1 MQIYA
6 NLVLN
11 FMRKSPLNSITSAK
25 KLYPGDDSLIAILRD
40 LPDAVLMIGND
51 GGIFYANRAAEKL
64 FGLAD
69 EAQKTLADI
78 LPESSPY
85 RTAENR
91 VVLWRRIEKAGHL
104 ENFET
109 QMIDKNGRVIEVN
122 SVETAI
128 FDREKNFIGISAVIR
143 DVTKSK
149 ESEQRISRRNAQLF
163 ALIDVAEAITQMS
176 EVKSLLERILNAVL
190 RVMNLGSGC
199 VHILDEE
206 TESLELTV
214 EENLTKRVSRMLGR
228 FELGEGV
235 IGQTAVLAE
244 TLLVSDTTFDKRL
257 SRPISA
263 ENIRSLAA
271 VPLVGR
277 GGLIRG
283 VMTLFNAA
291 PRQFTEHEKSMLT
304 GIGKQAGVALERANL
319 LSEVTDARTEW
330 EETFDAMTDGVSI
343 HAPSGKIRRA
353 NNSLA
358 QMFGTEAEKLVG
370 MRCCELYH
378 GSAKPRADCTI
389 MRTVT
394 ERMPQKVELNDRLK
408 GRVLRVITDPII
420 NETGRAVGVVCTTRD
435 VTGEKLI
442 ERRLIQQERISAIGE
457 ITAGIAHE
465 VGTPLNIISA
475 NVEFLIRANKN
486 LQKSE
491 EIAAIREQTSNI
503 TQLVKQLLD
512 FSREHSPEFAPVNIN
527 NLIEKTVG
535 LLNHQLQNS
544 GVKTKLSLAPYLPT
558 VDGDASQI
566 QQVLFN
572 LITNARQSLEAVEES
587 EKLLQIVTDTA
598 FLPTENYRRPHIV
611 IIVSDNGRGIPEDAL
626 PNVFN
631 PFFTANKEG
640 GTGLGLAIS
649 HRIVQRHLGLLTVE
663 NNKFNGVKVTIR
675 LPLSQN

>member
-1 MQIYA
+1 
-6 NLVLN
+6 
-11 FMRKSPLNSITSAK
+11 MRKSPLDSIISAK
-25 KLYPGDDSLIAILRD
+25 KLYAGSDLLADILRD
-40 LPDAVLMIGND
+40 LPDAVLMIDKD
-51 GGIFYANRAAEKL
+51 GFIFYANPAAEKL
-64 FGLAD
+64 FGFAPNSKKPIAFA
-69 EAQKTLADI
+69 EI
-78 LPESSPY
+78 LPEGSPY
-85 RTAENR
+85 RAAENLAALLQR
-91 VVLWRRIEKAGHL
+91 VAETGRI

-109 QMIDKNGRVIEVN
+109 QMLDGNGKVIEVN

-128 FDREKNFIGISAVIR
+128 YDKNKNFIGISAVIR
-143 DVTKSK
+143 DVTKTK

-190 RVMNLGSGC
+190 RVMNLSSGC
-199 VHILDEE
+199 VHILDEDS
-206 TESLELTV
+206 ESLELIV
-214 EENLTKRVSRMLGR
+214 GENLTKRVGEMLGR

-244 TLLVSDTTFDKRL
+244 TLLVSDTTFDRRI
-257 SRPISA
+257 SRPVSA
-263 ENIRSLAA
+263 EKIGSLAA
-271 VPLVGR
+271 VPLIGR
-277 GGLIRG
+277 GGVVRG
-283 VMTLFNAA
+283 VLTLLNPA
-291 PRQFTEHEKSMLT
+291 PRNFTEHEKSMLT
-304 GIGKQAGVALERANL
+304 GIGKQVGVALERANL
-319 LSEVTDARTEW
+319 LNEVTDARTEW

-358 QMFGTEAEKLVG
+358 QMFGTEAESLVG
-370 MRCCELYH
+370 IRCCELYH
-378 GSAKPRADCTI
+378 GSNKPRPDCTI

-394 ERMPQKVELNDRLK
+394 ERMPQKVELNDRLN

-420 NETGRAVGVVCTTRD
+420 SENGRVGGVVCTTRD
-435 VTGEKLI
+435 VTDEKLI

-475 NVEFLIRANKN
+475 NVEFLLRANKN

-491 EIAAIREQTSNI
+491 EIAAIREQTTNI
-503 TQLVKQLLD
+503 TTLVKQLLD
-512 FSREHSPEFAPVNIN
+512 FSRERSPEFAPVNIN

-544 GVKTKLSLAPYLPT
+544 SVKTELNLAPYLPT
-558 VDGDASQI
+558 VDGDTSQI

-572 LITNARQSLEAVEES
+572 LITNARQALETGEAGAAKVL
-587 EKLLQIVTDTA
+587 KIVTDTA
-598 FLPTENYRRPHIV
+598 FLPTETYRRPHIV
-611 IIVSDNGRGIPEDAL
+611 ITVSDNGRGIPEDAL

-649 HRIVQRHLGLLTVE
+649 HRIVQRHLGLLTIE
-663 NNKFNGVKVTIR
+663 NNPVNGVKVTVR

>member
-1 MQIYA
+1 
-6 NLVLN
+6 
-11 FMRKSPLNSITSAK
+11 MRKSPLNSIVSAK
-25 KLYPGDDSLIAILRD
+25 KLHAGDDPLIAILHG
-40 LPDAVLMIGND
+40 LPDAVLMIDKEGL
-51 GGIFYANRAAEKL
+51 IFYANSAAEKL
-64 FGLAD
+64 FGFLDNGA
-69 EAQKTLADI
+69 ERTPALADI

-91 VVLWRRIEKAGHL
+91 VVLWRKIEEAGHI
-104 ENFET
+104 ENFEM
-109 QMIDKNGRVIEVN
+109 QLLDKDGKVIEVS

-128 FDREKNFIGISAVIR
+128 HDRHGVFIGISAVIH

-190 RVMNLGSGC
+190 RVMNLSSGC

-206 TESLELTV
+206 TESLELAV
-214 EENLTKRVSRMLGR
+214 EENLTKRVSQMLGR

-235 IGQTAVLAE
+235 VGQTAVLAE

-257 SRPISA
+257 SRPVSA
-263 ENIRSLAA
+263 EKIGSLAT

-277 GGLIRG
+277 GGVVRG
-283 VMTLFNAA
+283 VLTLFNDA

-319 LSEVTDARTEW
+319 LNEVTDARTEW

-358 QMFGTEAEKLVG
+358 QMFGTEAESLVG
-370 MRCCELYH
+370 IRCCELYH
-378 GSAKPRADCTI
+378 NSKKPRHDCTI

-420 NETGRAVGVVCTTRD
+420 NESGRVGGVVCTTRD
-435 VTGEKLI
+435 VTDEKLI

-475 NVEFLIRANKN
+475 NVEFLIRANKS

-512 FSREHSPEFAPVNIN
+512 FSRERSPEFAPVNIN

-544 GVKTKLSLAPYLPT
+544 RVKTELNLAPYLPT
-558 VDGDASQI
+558 VDGDGSQI

-572 LITNARQSLEAVEES
+572 LITNARQALEAAEAGDKVL
-587 EKLLQIVTDTA
+587 KIVTDTA
-598 FLPTENYRRPHIV
+598 FLPTETYRRPHIV
-611 IIVSDNGRGIPEDAL
+611 ITVTDNGRGIPEDAL

-663 NNKFNGVKVTIR
+663 NNKVNGVKVTVR